1 MEIKKFM
8 WQFCEIKKNK
18 KKLLKKDDKIIVK
31 FMFKKG

>member
-18 KKLLKKDDKIIVK
+18 KKLLKKKDKISVK
-31 FMFKKG
+31 IMS